1 MAGHEIVVWLK
12 LFEKAEKSL
21 PQIAFPT
28 VQNARFSHD
37 ETRFGNA
44 IMLYNFSMW
53 GHLVQ
58 GSDREKS
65 SAKDSAV
72 KVEFSFRNV
81 THQRIGLSN
90 APTWKS

>member
-58 GSDREKS
+58 GSDCEKS

-81 THQRIGLSN
+81 THQRIGLSK